1 MSKLLAWVGA
11 SVGGAVGWWAGDRI
25 GLFSAFILS
34 IVGTGVGLYLG
45 RRMADMLVD

>member
-34 IVGTGVGLYLG
+34 MLGTGAGLYLG
-45 RRMADMLVD
+45 RRMAEVLID